1 MKGRIKGEM
10 YISMRI
16 INNVPVSQ
24 ASKTQSNGPLYPQK
38 IRTG

>member
-16 INNVPVSQ
+16 INNIPFSQ
-24 ASKTQSNGPLYPQK
+24 ASKTTSKCPLYPQK
-38 IRTG
+38 IRSG